1 MTGYKD
7 PPKESQFKKN
17 DIRINRRGRPK
28 SFNALR
34 ELAKMIANEKI
45 EGKTKD
51 GQSVVMSRV
60 ELILR
65 DWATS
70 KGNWQLQK
78 QFMEIA
84 YGKVKDEIELS
95 GPDGKPIEISN
106 LTEDELK
113 KRIAAIIGIDLPAAT
128 NTTTPK

>member
-1 MTGYKD
+1 MGEGGVTGKGFVKGD
-7 PPKESQFKKN
+7 P
-17 DIRINRRGRPK
+17 RINRKGRPK
-28 SFNALR
+28 NFDALR
-34 ELAKMIANEKI
+34 SLAKMIANEKI
-45 EGKTKD
+45 EGKSPE
-51 GQSVVMSRV
+51 GESVVMSRV

-65 DWATS
+65 SWAAS

-113 KRIAAIIGIDLPAAT
+113 KRVAAIIGIDLPPAVDKPSA
-128 NTTTPK
+128 K